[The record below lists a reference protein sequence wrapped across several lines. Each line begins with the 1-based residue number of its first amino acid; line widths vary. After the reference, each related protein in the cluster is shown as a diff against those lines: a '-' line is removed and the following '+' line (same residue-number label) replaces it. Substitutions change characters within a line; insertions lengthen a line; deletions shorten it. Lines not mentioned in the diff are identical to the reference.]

1 MDIPLHAEVLCTD
14 GACGETDVIVVHRKD
29 FKVTHVVV
37 DAGGD
42 QKFMV
47 PIDVITE
54 STPTSVRLRC
64 SQAELAGFAP
74 FTRKTMS
81 QLGSEPVPG
90 SLDASV
96 HEGLQ
101 EASWV
106 KADAQAD
113 WQRSHAVPTSYDQE
127 LIPENCLV
135 IHRKSKVED
144 RDGGDLGQVYG
155 FLANPEDS
163 AVSHVIVRMGHLWNK
178 RDVTVPMS
186 DVGGMDDD
194 LVYLRID
201 KHAVSEMPS
210 QKA

>member
-1 MDIPLHAEVLCTD
+1 MDIPLHAEVHCTD
-14 GACGETDVIVVHRKD
+14 GTCGETDVIVVHRKD

-42 QKFMV
+42 QKFLV
-47 PIDVITE
+47 PVDVIIE
-54 STPTSVRLRC
+54 STPATVHLRC

-81 QLGSEPVPG
+81 QLGIDQVPG

-96 HEGLQ
+96 HQGLQ

-113 WQRSHAVPTSYDQE
+113 WQRSRAVSKAYDEE
-127 LIPENCLV
+127 LIPENCLA
-135 IHRKSKVED
+135 IHGKAKVED
-144 RDGGDLGQVYG
+144 RDGGDIGQVYG

-163 AVSHVIVRMGHLWNK
+163 AVSHVIVRTGHLWSK
-178 RDVTVPMS
+178 RDVTIPIS

-201 KHAVSEMPS
+201 KHAVSDMPS